1 MAALPAPSVTV
12 SETVCVVLL
21 ASAAVA
27 AALLGYGL
35 GWAFAIAIIGCGAM
49 LVALLWLINV
59 ERHRSDHTGIEDETH
74 EDARHSAGS

>member
-1 MAALPAPSVTV
+1 MNHSRNH
-12 SETVCVVLL
+12 SIHMLL
-21 ASAAVA
+21 VAGAAVA